1 MSSTGTHRTK
11 QPATGT
17 VSAPAPGQGR
27 GAGGTEARLGLRERK
42 KVRTRHAIRESAY
55 RLIEEQGYH
64 NTTVE
69 QIAEGAEVSP
79 STVFRYFATKE
90 DIVLLADALLLDQAL
105 RERPAEEPPMVSLRE
120 AIVGSMRRLSREL
133 TDELVLRRLQL
144 IGQVPALRAQMHE
157 GMDQNV
163 ERLCQALSERTGRSE
178 HDLELR
184 VVVGA
189 MVGALAHVM
198 FDWVHRGQKE
208 DLLETVERALAVL
221 ERGLTL

>member
-1 MSSTGTHRTK
+1 MSSPGTRRTPPPTTG
-11 QPATGT
+11 PA
-17 VSAPAPGQGR
+17 ALAPGQGR
-27 GAGGTEARLGLRERK
+27 RGAAATEARLGLRERK
-42 KVRTRHAIRESAY
+42 KLRTRQAIRESAF

-90 DIVLLADALLLDQAL
+90 EVVLLADALLLDQAL
-105 RERPAEEPPMVSLRE
+105 RERPVTEPPMVSLRE
-120 AIVGSMRRLSREL
+120 AILGSMRRLSEEL
-133 TDELVLRRLQL
+133 SEEIVLRRLRL
-144 IGQVPALRAQMHE
+144 IGEVPALRAQMHE

-163 ERLCQALSERTGRSE
+163 ERLCKVLSERTGRPE
-178 HDLELR
+178 DDLELR

-198 FDWVHRGQKE
+198 FGWVSRGHKE
-208 DLLETVERALAVL
+208 DLLDTAERALAVL